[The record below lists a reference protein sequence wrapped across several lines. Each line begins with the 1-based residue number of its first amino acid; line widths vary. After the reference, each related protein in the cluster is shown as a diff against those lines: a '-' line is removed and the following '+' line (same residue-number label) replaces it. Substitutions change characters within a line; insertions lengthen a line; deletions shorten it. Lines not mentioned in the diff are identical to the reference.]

1 LRISDNWRERVRASM
16 PELPSKKRARFIG
29 DYQLSEYDANWLTT
43 DRAVSEYFEGT
54 AAIAGDAKAAANWV
68 MGDLAAALK
77 AQGKEIA
84 ASPVS
89 AENLGALI
97 ALSRKGEISGKL
109 AKEIFA
115 KMFATGDGPSTIMER
130 EGLKQIS
137 DTGALEKIVDE
148 VIAANPK
155 QLEQYRAGKTTV
167 VGFFVGQVMKAS
179 RGQAN
184 PAAVNELLRK
194 KLG

>member
-1 LRISDNWRERVRASM
+1 
-16 PELPSKKRARFIG
+16 
-29 DYQLSEYDANWLTT
+29 
-43 DRAVSEYFEGT
+43 
-54 AAIAGDAKAAANWV
+54 
-68 MGDLAAALK
+68 MGDLAGVLK
-77 AQGKEIA
+77 AQGKEITD
-84 ASPVS
+84 SPVS
-89 AENLGALI
+89 PRNLGELLALKG
-97 ALSRKGEISGKL
+97 KGEISGKL

-115 KMFATGDGPSTIMER
+115 KMVATGELPSAIIER

-155 QLEQYRAGKTTV
+155 QAEQYRGGKTTV
-167 VGFFVGQVMKAS
+167 LGFFVGQVMKAS

-184 PAAVNELLRK
+184 PAAVNEVLRK

>member
-1 LRISDNWRERVRASM
+1 
-16 PELPSKKRARFIG
+16 
-29 DYQLSEYDANWLTT
+29 
-43 DRAVSEYFEGT
+43 
-54 AAIAGDAKAAANWV
+54 
-68 MGDLAAALK
+68 
-77 AQGKEIA
+77 
-84 ASPVS
+84 
-89 AENLGALI
+89 
-97 ALSRKGEISGKL
+97 
-109 AKEIFA
+109 
-115 KMFATGDGPSTIMER
+115 
-130 EGLKQIS
+130 LKQIS

>member
-1 LRISDNWRERVRASM
+1 
-16 PELPSKKRARFIG
+16 
-29 DYQLSEYDANWLTT
+29 
-43 DRAVSEYFEGT
+43 
-54 AAIAGDAKAAANWV
+54 
-68 MGDLAAALK
+68 
-77 AQGKEIA
+77 
-84 ASPVS
+84 
-89 AENLGALI
+89 
-97 ALSRKGEISGKL
+97 
-109 AKEIFA
+109 
-115 KMFATGDGPSTIMER
+115 MFATGEAPAAIIER

-155 QLEQYRAGKTTV
+155 QVEQYRAARPPCLN
-167 VGFFVGQVMKAS
+167 FFVGQVMKAT

>member
-1 LRISDNWRERVRASM
+1 
-16 PELPSKKRARFIG
+16 
-29 DYQLSEYDANWLTT
+29 
-43 DRAVSEYFEGT
+43 
-54 AAIAGDAKAAANWV
+54 
-68 MGDLAAALK
+68 
-77 AQGKEIA
+77 
-84 ASPVS
+84 
-89 AENLGALI
+89 
-97 ALSRKGEISGKL
+97 
-109 AKEIFA
+109 
-115 KMFATGDGPSTIMER
+115 MFATGDAPAAIIER